1 MPALCGNNTVIQEE
15 MAAPTL
21 GGGQVPSEQGDAW
34 AVMSQVNTQQ
44 SITPPAWPSK
54 GENPENEKPR
64 FGLYLYDRKQKPS
77 VFKVIKQSLQNSE
90 LSPGLLKQSP
100 HCLEASLHIDDYFSR
115 MILRL

>member
-1 MPALCGNNTVIQEE
+1 MPALCGNSTVTEE
-15 MAAPTL
+15 MAAPTR
-21 GGGQVPSEQGDAW
+21 GGGQVPSEQGHAW
-34 AVMSQVNTQQ
+34 AAMSQVNTQQ

-54 GENPENEKPR
+54 GGNPENERPR

-100 HCLEASLHIDDYFSR
+100 CCLEAKLLIDDYFSR

>member
-15 MAAPTL
+15 MAARTL

-54 GENPENEKPR
+54 GENPPYLQDWLSLS
-64 FGLYLYDRKQKPS
+64 GL
-77 VFKVIKQSLQNSE
+77 FTLQI
-90 LSPGLLKQSP
+90 
-100 HCLEASLHIDDYFSR
+100 H
-115 MILRL
+115 LRLVC